1 MSSDLELQRQ
11 KRALELRRRMLQ
23 SQAKS
28 VAAPQPNPA
37 QPPRDVVRKL
47 LAGRGQ
53 EVMETARRYYPAE
66 IERLESSIAALVAD
80 GRLKGPISGEELYA
94 FLRRLGL
101 AFSMDVKIRI
111 KEHGELKS
119 IEEKLRSRLLS
130 RCFVTLHGV
139 FVDSPQGA

>member
-11 KRALELRRRMLQ
+11 KRALELRRRLLQ
-23 SQAKS
+23 SQNKPP
-28 VAAPQPNPA
+28 VPPPK
-37 QPPRDVVRKL
+37 PIEIPRDAVRKI
-47 LAGRGQ
+47 LAGRGV

-66 IERLESSIAALVAD
+66 IERLESSIASLVAE

-119 IEEKLRSRLLS
+119 IEEKLRKSS
-130 RCFVTLHGV
+130 
-139 FVDSPQGA
+139 S

>member
-1 MSSDLELQRQ
+1 MSSDMDLQRQ

-23 SQAKS
+23 SQAKP
-28 VAAPQPNPA
+28 VVAPQPKPTES
-37 QPPRDVVRKL
+37 PRDIVRKI
-47 LAGRGQ
+47 LAGRGV

-66 IERLESSIAALVAD
+66 IERLEASIASLVAE
-80 GRLKGPISGEELYA
+80 GRLRGPISGEELYS

-119 IEEKLRSRLLS
+119 IEEKLRKTS
-130 RCFVTLHGV
+130 T
-139 FVDSPQGA
+139 

>member
-11 KRALELRRRMLQ
+11 KRVLELRRKMLQ

-28 VAAPQPNPA
+28 VATPESRPPES
-37 QPPRDVVRKL
+37 PRDAVRKI
-47 LAGRGQ
+47 LAGRGA

-66 IERLESSIAALVAD
+66 IERLESSIVALVAQ

-101 AFSMDVKIRI
+101 VFSMDIKIRI

-119 IEEKLRSRLLS
+119 IEEKLRKSS
-130 RCFVTLHGV
+130 T
-139 FVDSPQGA
+139 

>member
-1 MSSDLELQRQ
+1 MSSDLDLQRQ
-11 KRALELRRRMLQ
+11 KRALELRRKMLQ
-23 SQAKS
+23 SQAKP
-28 VAAPQPNPA
+28 VAAPEPKPA
-37 QPPRDVVRKL
+37 ESPRDAVRKI
-47 LAGRGQ
+47 LAGRGA

-66 IERLESSIAALVAD
+66 IERLESSIAAVVAQ

-119 IEEKLRSRLLS
+119 IEEKLRKSS
-130 RCFVTLHGV
+130 T
-139 FVDSPQGA
+139 

>member
-28 VAAPQPNPA
+28 VAAPQPRPA
-37 QPPRDVVRKL
+37 EPPRDVVRKI

-101 AFSMDVKIRI
+101 AFSMNVKIRI

-119 IEEKLRSRLLS
+119 IEEKLRKSS
-130 RCFVTLHGV
+130 T
-139 FVDSPQGA
+139 